1 MLSTQGMYLGYLG
14 NLNEAST
21 YGQAG
26 LNEVY
31 MRCYIVCAQGCLRAV
46 AQVRGTEVDIG
57 IEKVSQRAD
66 NYPLNL
72 CRN

>member
-1 MLSTQGMYLGYLG
+1 M
-14 NLNEAST
+14 

-31 MRCYIVCAQGCLRAV
+31 MRCYIVCVQGCLRAV

-57 IEKVSQRAD
+57 IEQVSQRAD

-72 CRN
+72 RRN